1 MSDCEAGAWS
11 PKRSQARGRSRD
23 KSDRG
28 PEEQPVRVAAL
39 RSRAGALAGDVEI
52 LDVQA
57 QHLVGACRRLV
68 KQPPSVRSR
77 SATSRC
83 SHGRW
88 RLASGMLR
96 VWSCFSARR
105 SRTMSPSIQQP
116 VALAVARE
124 GPDRRQMPIPR
135 RRRRVRTALREHTA
149 DRRARHRRRR
159 ELDLE
164 HCERLAVLRP
174 RRHGEVRLRQKRV
187 DRRRKSTV
195 SLCRFDEA
203 QGGAAAGGHRHRRR
217 FYSAGQRGAS
227 GRQRRLR
234 RKRVVF
240 AHGQLGAPPLMRP
253 AGPDDRWRPDAGLR
267 GERALPRAL
276 ANAPA
281 MGRLGTLDLGRRVFS
296 SRAAAA
302 RSRRRGRVTACARSF
317 SRLCRSRSPP
327 GSPQVDQP

>member
-1 MSDCEAGAWS
+1 MPLS
-11 PKRSQARGRSRD
+11 PKRSQVRGRSRD

-68 KQPPSVRSR
+68 QQPPQRALAQREV
-77 SATSRC
+77 ATFPRPLEA
-83 SHGRW
+83 RQRDAA
-88 RLASGMLR
+88 RLVVLLR
-96 VWSCFSARR
+96 TPVQDDVAVDV
-105 SRTMSPSIQQP
+105 QQP
-116 VALAVARE
+116 VALAAARE

-135 RRRRVRTALREHTA
+135 RRRRVTTALREHTA

-240 AHGQLGAPPLMRP
+240 AHGQLGAPPLMRA

-267 GERALPRAL
+267 GEWALPRAL
-276 ANAPA
+276 ATLQRWAAVGP
-281 MGRLGTLDLGRRVFS
+281 LDLGRRVFS

-302 RSRRRGRVTACARSF
+302 RSRRRRRVTACAWSF

-327 GSPQVDQP
+327 GSPQVDQR